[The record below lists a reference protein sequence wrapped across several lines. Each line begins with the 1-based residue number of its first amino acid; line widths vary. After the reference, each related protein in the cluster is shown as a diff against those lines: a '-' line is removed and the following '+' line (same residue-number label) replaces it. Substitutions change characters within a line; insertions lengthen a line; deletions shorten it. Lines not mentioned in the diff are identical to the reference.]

1 MTTSLK
7 SAGGNTS
14 ARRAYSKFTVKAVDD
29 DKRIISGIATTPT
42 ADRMG
47 DIVEPDGAVY
57 DLPLPFLWMHDSSQP
72 VGHVIAAKVG
82 KTGITV
88 DVQLAQ
94 IDEPGELQQC
104 LDKAWQSIKIGLVR
118 GLSIGFSPIEYSII
132 EETYGLHFQKWN
144 WLELSA
150 VTIPA
155 NVDASISA
163 IKRFDTSA
171 LAALGRRKRSA
182 VSLIKSSPGVSGK
195 NRPIKLVREENA

>member
-1 MTTSLK
+1 MGN
-7 SAGGNTS
+7 SAT
-14 ARRAYSKFTVKAVDD
+14 AKRAFSKFEIKAVDD
-29 DKRIISGIATTPT
+29 AKRIISGIATTPT

-57 DLPLPFLWMHDSSQP
+57 DLPLPFLWMHDSAQP
-72 VGHVIAAKVG
+72 VGHVIAAKVS
-82 KTGITV
+82 KTGISV
-88 DVQLAQ
+88 DVQIAQ
-94 IDEPGELQQC
+94 TDKPGMLKDRLDE
-104 LDKAWQSIKIGLVR
+104 AWDTLNLKLVR
-118 GLSIGFSPIEYSII
+118 GLSIGFAPIEYSII

-171 LAALGRRKRSA
+171 LAALGRQKRSV
-182 VSLIKSSPGVSGK
+182 VSLIKPSPGVSGK
-195 NRPIKLVREENA
+195 NRSIKLVREENA